1 MELNPVIKM
10 RYDYN
15 LETINI
21 ESNDLRGLLNKLF
34 EYKKERLKE
43 FIIFLRS
50 NEKLGKISI
59 SWEYTKR
66 WSLWGTPFKKKKESV
81 DVVHSYKETLE
92 YYGDALK
99 NYQLDPAPTEIIKS
113 VLSEIDLLTEW
124 FDKCRSAIEHH
135 RNEDLFVF
143 YEADSIKSHYF
154 DQENKE
160 IELLKKCRAY
170 KKIHEKNVE
179 PLLKDIL
186 RVNQK
191 TSEALRMP
199 QSKIGQNL
207 RDEII
212 FEREHLREKLIMV
225 HSKLK
230 ELRIAVDHELEE
242 MS

>member
-1 MELNPVIKM
+1 M
-10 RYDYN
+10 
-15 LETINI
+15 ETINI
-21 ESNDLRGLLNKLF
+21 ESNNLRELLNELF

-43 FIIFLRS
+43 FIIFLCS
-50 NEKLGKISI
+50 NKKLGKISI

-66 WSLWGTPFKKKKESV
+66 WSLWGTPFKKGKKKPI

-92 YYGDALK
+92 YYDDVLK
-99 NYQLDPAPTEIIKS
+99 NYQLYPAPNEIIKS
-113 VLSEIDLLTEW
+113 AISEIELLTEW
-124 FDKCRSAIEHH
+124 FDECRRDIEHH
-135 RNEDLFVF
+135 RNEDLFSF

-160 IELLKKCRAY
+160 IELLKKCRVY
-170 KKIHEKNVE
+170 KEILERSVE
-179 PLLKDIL
+179 PLLKDMF

-199 QSKIGQNL
+199 RMPESKIGQNL

-212 FEREHLREKLIMV
+212 FEREHLREKLTMV

-230 ELRIAVDHELEE
+230 ELRIEVYHELEE